1 MAATLVQLTLLMMT
15 VIQLTSSWP
24 GGGGGDSD
32 EQVPLYKP
40 CRCHTQ
46 LLTTVSNLVTST
58 AKLHIA
64 VGHLTTAVSQLQ
76 RDVTELKT
84 EGRARGKLCYFGSKY
99 NFNVNFNVKLVRRL

>member
-1 MAATLVQLTLLMMT
+1 MQLTLLMMT

-32 EQVPLYKP
+32 KQVIYSSRL
-40 CRCHTQ
+40 HTQ
-46 LLTTVSNLVTST
+46 LLTRAVSNLVTST

>member
-32 EQVPLYKP
+32 KQFLL
-40 CRCHTQ
+40 HTQ
-46 LLTTVSNLVTST
+46 LLPIALSNLVTST